1 MNGFATGDRV
11 RIVGEDSVWIVAELV
26 GTKLKLA
33 NNKGE
38 FRMIDPRNAQG
49 HQMSA
54 GESPARANH
63 ATHTF

>member
-1 MNGFATGDRV
+1 MNGFVTGDRV
-11 RIVGEDSVWIVAELV
+11 RIVGEDAVWVVAELV

-49 HQMSA
+49 HQMHA
-54 GESPARANH
+54 GEPAAGANS